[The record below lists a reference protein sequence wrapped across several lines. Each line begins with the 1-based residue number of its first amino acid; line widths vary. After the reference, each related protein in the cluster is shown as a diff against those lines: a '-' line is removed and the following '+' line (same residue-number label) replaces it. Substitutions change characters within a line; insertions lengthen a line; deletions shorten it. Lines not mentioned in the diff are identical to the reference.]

1 MNAVTTGRQDGRALR
16 PAAQSR
22 EMSILVSRFQNR
34 LEDTGDV
41 RRKCISSTLLPT
53 EPERAALEARRVALT
68 DAVNADTEGTRRVLL
83 ALLGSFPSYGE
94 DSSSSELVLSACIRA
109 CSSVPTWA
117 VQEAAGRFLENKVH
131 IPWDMAKR
139 PTPPQILAEA
149 KFCMLPVEEEL
160 HRIGQI
166 LDAEVV
172 DVDTTQSERDE
183 ALAKWAEIRAGIAS
197 HNVISERTGDEISRE
212 RAEMQRANER
222 IRAREAK
229 ARAEAQSQTR
239 EDVA

>member
-1 MNAVTTGRQDGRALR
+1 MNAITTSRQDAGLR
-16 PAAQSR
+16 PMPQSR
-22 EMSILVSRFQNR
+22 EIGLLVSRFQNR

-41 RRKCISSTLLPT
+41 RRKCISSTLLPSPVERQALET
-53 EPERAALEARRVALT
+53 RRAAL
-68 DAVNADTEGTRRVLL
+68 DAATAADNAGTRRVLL

-94 DSSSSELVLSACIRA
+94 DSGSSELVLSACVRA

-117 VQEAAGRFLENKVH
+117 VQEAAGNFLENRVH

-149 KFCMLPVEEEL
+149 RWCMLPVEEEL

-172 DVDTTQSERDE
+172 DVDTTRSERDE
-183 ALAKWAEIRAGIAS
+183 ALARWAEIRAGIAAS
-197 HNVISERTGDEISRE
+197 NVISERTDDEIARE
-212 RAEMQRANER
+212 RSEMQRANEAVR
-222 IRAREAK
+222 KRSGLPRSLIQSEQSPEAT
-229 ARAEAQSQTR
+229 A
-239 EDVA
+239 

>member
-1 MNAVTTGRQDGRALR
+1 MNAITTGRQDSRSLR
-16 PAAQSR
+16 PAAQTR
-22 EMSILVSRFQNR
+22 EMSVLVSRFQNR

-41 RRKCISSTLLPT
+41 RRKCISSSLLPS
-53 EPERAALEARRVALT
+53 EPERAALVDRRVALN
-68 DAVNADTEGTRRVLL
+68 DAMNADTDGTRRVLL

-94 DSSSSELVLSACIRA
+94 DSGSSELVLSACIRA

-149 KFCMLPVEEEL
+149 KFCMLPMEEEL
-160 HRIGQI
+160 FRIGQI

-183 ALAKWAEIRAGIAS
+183 AIARWAEIRAGIAS
-197 HNVISERTGDEISRE
+197 TNVLSERTDDEVKRE
-212 RAEMQRANER
+212 RNAMQRANA
-222 IRAREAK
+222 ICKAK
-229 ARAEAQSQTR
+229 ALKAQALKT
-239 EDVA
+239 ETAA